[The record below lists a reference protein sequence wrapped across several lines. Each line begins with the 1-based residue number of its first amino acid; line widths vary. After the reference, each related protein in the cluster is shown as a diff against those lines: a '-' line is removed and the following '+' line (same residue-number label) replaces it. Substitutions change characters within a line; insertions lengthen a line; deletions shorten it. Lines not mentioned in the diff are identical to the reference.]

1 MYPHKIFGLFYLYG
15 LMIAIGLLAAFAV
28 LFYWGKKKKI
38 EEKFVDFIFYNGI
51 VSIAVGFGAATE
63 YYHN

>member
-38 EEKFVDFIFYNGI
+38 EEKFVDFIFDYLYRGCCD
-51 VSIAVGFGAATE
+51 
-63 YYHN
+63 

>member
-28 LFYWGKKKKI
+28 LFYWGIKYSQNDTTLSI
-38 EEKFVDFIFYNGI
+38 VVRFLGIAAEE
-51 VSIAVGFGAATE
+51 
-63 YYHN
+63 